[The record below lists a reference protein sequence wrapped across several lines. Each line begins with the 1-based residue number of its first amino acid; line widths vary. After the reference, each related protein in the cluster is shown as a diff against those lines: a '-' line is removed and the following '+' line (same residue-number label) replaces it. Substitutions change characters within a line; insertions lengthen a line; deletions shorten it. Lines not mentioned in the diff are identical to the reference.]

1 MDHHYNRIENGD
13 YEYLGSNI
21 ENCGELCLL
30 KDNVL
35 NFAIKGIVMNVWI
48 YYTET

>member
-1 MDHHYNRIENGD
+1 MMDLETSSVENGD

-30 KDNVL
+30 KDEIVL
-35 NFAIKGIVMNVWI
+35 LFIKKD
-48 YYTET
+48 